1 MDAGVFFQILFGFC
15 GFICIR
21 YCLVP
26 LDSLGLPIT
35 MGMSTCTP
43 SDGGPRMDMVSKSS
57 KHKTGFKMSKL
68 SISAAILSKVPEDTD
83 WEINGGFTELKWWRR
98 LALCFGAAE
107 TIIENVVD
115 DLFIKFK
122 QSFNLESDSHDY
134 M

>member
-1 MDAGVFFQILFGFC
+1 M
-15 GFICIR
+15 
-21 YCLVP
+21 P
-26 LDSLGLPIT
+26 
-35 MGMSTCTP
+35 
-43 SDGGPRMDMVSKSS
+43 
-57 KHKTGFKMSKL
+57 KL
-68 SISAAILSKVPEDTD
+68 SISAAIISKVPEDTD
-83 WEINGGFTELKWWRR
+83 WEINGEFTEFKWWWR